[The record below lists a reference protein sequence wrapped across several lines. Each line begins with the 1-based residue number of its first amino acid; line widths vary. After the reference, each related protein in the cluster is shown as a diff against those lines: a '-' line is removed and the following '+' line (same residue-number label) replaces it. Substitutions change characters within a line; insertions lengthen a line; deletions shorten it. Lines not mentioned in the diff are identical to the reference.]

1 MSAETDGP
9 LVKVEALT
17 KHFTRRNGLFG
28 AKSHVFAVDG
38 VSFEIL
44 HGETLGLVGESGCGK
59 STLGRCVIRLMEPS
73 AGRIEFA
80 GSDITHTPMA
90 GLRVLRRH
98 MQLIFQDPYA
108 SLNPRKKIGATLTG
122 ALQLHGIGSDRQD
135 RKHRAQE
142 LLEQVGLS
150 ASFFDRMPRDL
161 SGGQRQRVGIAR
173 ALALDPKFIVADE
186 PVSALDVSVQA
197 ELLNLLKDLQVQLDL
212 TLLFISHDLG
222 VIRHMADR
230 VAVMYL
236 GKLVEVAPAEDFYEA
251 PMHPYS
257 EALFSAV
264 PLPDPDAHLSRKQ
277 IVLSGDIP
285 DPSSPPSGCRFHTR
299 CPYAKQKCSE
309 VEPELKTGAADH
321 LVACH
326 FPLVATATSNSS
338 RTHPS

>member
-1 MSAETDGP
+1 MSARDGGP
-9 LVKVEALT
+9 FLKVEALT
-17 KHFTRRNGLFG
+17 KHFERRKSLFG
-28 AKSHVFAVDG
+28 AKSRVYAVDG
-38 VSFEIL
+38 VSFEIAQ
-44 HGETLGLVGESGCGK
+44 GETLGLVGESGCGK
-59 STLGRCVIRLMEPS
+59 STLGRCVIRLLEPS
-73 AGRIEFA
+73 TGQIEFE
-80 GSDITHTPMA
+80 GLDITHTPMA
-90 GLRVLRRH
+90 RLRYLRRRL
-98 MQLIFQDPYA
+98 QLIFQDPYA

-122 ALQLHGIGSDRQD
+122 ALKLHGIGADREE
-135 RKHRAQE
+135 RKQRAQK
-142 LLEQVGLS
+142 LLERVGLP

-197 ELLNLLKDLQVQLDL
+197 ELLNLLKELQAQLDL

-236 GKLVEVAPAEDFYEA
+236 GKLVEVAPADAFYEA

-264 PLPDPDAHLSRKQ
+264 PLPDPDAHLSRKR
-277 IVLSGDIP
+277 IVLTGDIP

-299 CPYAKQKCSE
+299 CPYAQPKCGE
-309 VEPELKTGAADH
+309 VEPALESGGTDH

-326 FPLVATATSNSS
+326 FPLIAPAKADQGEKQ
-338 RTHPS
+338 PS